1 MEYTI
6 ESAAER
12 LLQSFQ
18 AYYNVKEYT
27 EEEKEAQS
35 LGLPLRA
42 LCEYYEKSQKYVVS
56 QKAELWSEN
65 SEEFL
70 FLFQTNTLTQELFER
85 CKEYAWEEGSK
96 LAHIGPGH
104 MYTYVTPMFVCNECD
119 EEARK
124 ALKKCRKFKSF
135 RFSFHGWMDLHT
147 AVLEVQNNQISSNA
161 GGRSVEKVMKSVLF
175 NSKKKRRWFLK

>member
-6 ESAAER
+6 ESATAR
-12 LLQSFQ
+12 LLSSFQ
-18 AYYNVKEYT
+18 AYYNIKQP
-27 EEEKEAQS
+27 EAEATPK
-35 LGLPLRA
+35 GMPLRA
-42 LCEYYEKSQKYVVS
+42 ICEYYERSQKYVLS

-70 FLFQTNTLTQELFER
+70 FLFQVERLTLELFEK
-85 CKEYAWEEGSK
+85 CKDYALDEGMK
-96 LAHIGPGH
+96 MAHIGPGH
-104 MYTYVTPMFVCNECD
+104 MYTYITPMFICTSCD
-119 EEARK
+119 EDARR

-161 GGRSVEKVMKSVLF
+161 GGRSVEKVMKKVLF
-175 NSKKKRRWFLK
+175 NSNKKRR